1 MIPSGGPS
9 SQDISRI
16 VERQMRNWELAR
28 AQQYH
33 PTTPQPADHVSD
45 FITVSRMVGA
55 GGTDI
60 ACAIGERLGW
70 PVFDREILQV
80 MAGDD
85 AVRAKLYERMSA
97 ADMSWVEETLRWL
110 LQGETERKDYFR
122 RLSETVL
129 ALARQGP
136 AVFLGR
142 GADLLLPRGQ
152 GLRLRIVASVEHCG
166 RNYALRYSLTP
177 ALGMAEVERIQS
189 QRREYIS
196 RHYHT
201 QPTDPGRFDL
211 VLNAERL
218 GVSGTVE
225 LALTAARIRGLH
237 GLPDH

>member
-1 MIPSGGPS
+1 MNPSGGPT
-9 SQDISRI
+9 SQDIAHI

-28 AQQYH
+28 SQHVQPAQ
-33 PTTPQPADHVSD
+33 PQSADHVSD

-60 ACAIGERLGW
+60 ACALGERLRW

-152 GLRLRIVASVEHCG
+152 GLRVRVVASLEFCG
-166 RNYALRYSLTP
+166 RNYAQRHSLTP

-189 QRREYIS
+189 QRREFIS

-218 GVSGTVE
+218 GVPVAVE
-225 LALTAARIRGLH
+225 LALAAARHRGLH
-237 GLPDH
+237 GLPEH